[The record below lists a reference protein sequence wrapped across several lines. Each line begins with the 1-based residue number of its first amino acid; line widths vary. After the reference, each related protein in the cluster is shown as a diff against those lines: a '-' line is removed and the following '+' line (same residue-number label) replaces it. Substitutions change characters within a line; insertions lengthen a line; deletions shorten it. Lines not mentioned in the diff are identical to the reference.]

1 MDAPSAAPV
10 PTCCVICSINCGLTV
25 RTEGR
30 RLVSIRGD
38 RNHPKSR
45 GYLCEKAQGLD
56 LYQNGARLTSPL
68 RRRPD
73 GTFEEVDWDTAIRE
87 VAARLAAVRDAHGG
101 RSIFY
106 YGGGAQGNH
115 LGGAH
120 GRALRAALG
129 SVYTSNALAQEK
141 TGEFWVDGQLFGKA
155 RCHTAPDFE
164 HAEVAVFVGKNPW
177 QSHGF
182 PRARVLLK
190 EIAKDPARKLVVIDP
205 RRSETARLADIH
217 LQVRPGGDA
226 WLLAAMVATLLREGL
241 VRTDWL
247 AEHTLGL
254 EELTALFADVD
265 IPAYCA
271 RAGVLQ
277 ERAQAAARLIAG
289 ARGVSIL
296 EDLGIQQSLHSTL
309 SSWLEKLLYLLVGS
323 FGKKGGMNIHSTF
336 ASLGGGAG
344 GRRDGS
350 PVGGHRLIGGL
361 VPCNVIADEI
371 LCDHPARF
379 RAMIVE
385 SANPAYSIADTPRF
399 VEALC
404 ALDFVVVIDVAMT
417 ETAVHAD
424 YVLPA
429 ASQYEKW
436 ETTFFNLEFPDNAI
450 QLRRPLFE
458 PLPGTLPEPEIHARL
473 VRALGAL
480 DGMDLGPLHE
490 AAQQGLD
497 AYAMAFAMF
506 LGTRREAM
514 GLAPTLLYET
524 MGPLLPEGARAVG
537 VLWALAQQVAMT
549 NPDGVRRAGLE
560 GDGPA
565 LGNALFRALLDSPS
579 GRVFAS
585 DDEGATFRRVETPD
599 KRVRLV
605 VPELVDE
612 LRSLSSGEPAV
623 EETYPFILS
632 AGERRSDTA
641 NALIREPAWQT
652 ETGSLR
658 MTPEDAARLGLASG
672 ELARITTKRGTAV
685 APVEITDTLQAG
697 HVSLPNGHGFRV
709 DGRGPSRGAAPND
722 LTSSAERD
730 PIAGTPWH
738 KHVRARIER
747 AEGPGGAVS
756 A

>member
-1 MDAPSAAPV
+1 M
-10 PTCCVICSINCGLTV
+10 
-25 RTEGR
+25 
-30 RLVSIRGD
+30 
-38 RNHPKSR
+38 
-45 GYLCEKAQGLD
+45 
-56 LYQNGARLTSPL
+56 
-68 RRRPD
+68 
-73 GTFEEVDWDTAIRE
+73 
-87 VAARLAAVRDAHGG
+87 
-101 RSIFY
+101 
-106 YGGGAQGNH
+106 
-115 LGGAH
+115 
-120 GRALRAALG
+120 
-129 SVYTSNALAQEK
+129 
-141 TGEFWVDGQLFGKA
+141 
-155 RCHTAPDFE
+155 
-164 HAEVAVFVGKNPW
+164 AVFVGKNPW

-182 PRARVLLK
+182 PRARVVLK
-190 EIAKDPARKLVVIDP
+190 EIAKDPARKLIVIDP
-205 RRSETARLADIH
+205 RRTETAQLADIH

-226 WLLAAMVATLLREGL
+226 WLLGAMVATILREGL
-241 VRTDWL
+241 AQTAWL
-247 AEHTLGL
+247 GQHALGL
-254 EELTALFADVD
+254 DELTALFADVD

-271 RAGVLQ
+271 RAGVPL
-277 ERAQAAARLIAG
+277 ESAQATARLIAG
-289 ARGVSIL
+289 ARSVSIQ
-296 EDLGIQQSLHSTL
+296 EDLGIQQSPHSTL
-309 SSWLEKLLYLLVGS
+309 SSWLEKLLYLLSGS

-371 LCDHPARF
+371 LTDHPARF

-399 VEALC
+399 VQALR
-404 ALDFVVVIDVAMT
+404 ALEFSVVIDVAMT
-417 ETAVHAD
+417 ETAAHAD

-450 QLRRPLFE
+450 QLRRPLFS

-480 DGMDLGPLHE
+480 DGMDLTPLHE
-490 AAQQGLD
+490 AARQGLD

-506 LGTRREAM
+506 LGSRREAM
-514 GLAPTLLYET
+514 GLAPTILYET
-524 MGPLLPEGARAVG
+524 MGPLLPEGAQAVG
-537 VLWALAQQVAMT
+537 VLWALSQQVAMA
-549 NPDGVRRAGLE
+549 NPEGVRRAGFT
-560 GDGPA
+560 GDGPL

-599 KRVRLV
+599 KRIRLV
-605 VPELVDE
+605 VPELAAE
-612 LRSLSSGEPAV
+612 LRSLASSEPR
-623 EETYPFILS
+623 EEDGYPFVLS

-641 NALIREPAWQT
+641 NALIREPAWQK
-652 ETGSLR
+652 ETGTLR
-658 MTPEDAARLGLASG
+658 MSPEDAARLGLTSG
-672 ELARITTKRGTAV
+672 DLARITTKRGSAV
-685 APVEITDTLQAG
+685 APVELTDTLQAG

-709 DGRGPSRGAAPND
+709 DGRGPSRGVAPND

-747 AEGPGGAVS
+747 ADAAAARGVGT
-756 A
+756 